1 MIILEKKN
9 KLSKI
14 LKFIKKKKINCGSFW
29 KPLHLQN
36 PYKKFKKENLD
47 YTNEVWN
54 KILVLPSSS
63 SLNILDLNKV
73 IKIMSSIK

>member
-1 MIILEKKN
+1 MIILEKKI

-14 LKFIKKKKINCGSFW
+14 LEFINKKKINCGSFW

-36 PYKKFKKENLD
+36 PYKKFKKEKLD
-47 YTNEVWN
+47 YTNEIWN

-63 SLNILDLNKV
+63 NLKLFDLNRVIKV
-73 IKIMSSIK
+73 INSIN